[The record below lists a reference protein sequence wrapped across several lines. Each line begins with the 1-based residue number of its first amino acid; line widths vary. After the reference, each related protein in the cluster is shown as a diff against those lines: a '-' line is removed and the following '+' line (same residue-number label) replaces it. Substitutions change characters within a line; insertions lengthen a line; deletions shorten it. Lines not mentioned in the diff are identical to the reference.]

1 MALAAASYKRKI
13 RPLLKDLPMLSPEL
27 RQRIDTLLQSNAV
40 VLFMKG
46 SPGQPSCG
54 FSSKASGILNELLGD
69 YAHVDVLTDP
79 EIREGIK
86 VYGQWPTIPQ
96 LYVKGELIGGSD
108 IIDQMF
114 NSGELHEVLGVQP
127 PVRITPSLNITP
139 AAAQAIRQA
148 MENSE
153 SGYALHLSVDARFQS
168 QFQLKPVSG
177 NEIVSEAEGIKV
189 YFDLASAPRA
199 DGISIDWIDDARG
212 SGLAIDNPNAPA
224 KVQSLTVDALNND
237 LQNYTVVDVRP
248 AHARAIAEFPNAH
261 EVLDEDSFER
271 LAALPKE
278 TRLAFLCHHG
288 NSSRQAAEH
297 FRGLGFKQLF
307 NIEGGIDAWA
317 EHIDT
322 SITRY

>member
-1 MALAAASYKRKI
+1 
-13 RPLLKDLPMLSPEL
+13 MLTPEL
-27 RQRIDTLLQSNAV
+27 RQRIDTLLTSNAV

-46 SPGQPSCG
+46 SPAQPSCG
-54 FSSKASGILNELLGD
+54 FSSKASGILNELIGH
-69 YAHVDVLTDP
+69 YAHVDVLADA

-86 VYGQWPTIPQ
+86 IYGQWPTIPQ

-114 NSGELHEVLGVQP
+114 NSGELHEVLGVP
-127 PVRITPSLNITP
+127 APVRITPTLKITP

-153 SGYALHLSVDARFQS
+153 PGVGLHLNVDARFQS
-168 QFQLKPVSG
+168 QFQLKPVTG
-177 NEIVSEAEGIKV
+177 NEIIAEVEGIKV

-199 DGISIDWIDDARG
+199 DGISIDWVEDARG

-224 KVQSLTVDALNND
+224 KVQALSVEALNEG
-237 LQNYTVVDVRP
+237 LQSFTVIDVRP
-248 AHARAIAEFPNAH
+248 AHARAIAEFPH
-261 EVLDEDSFER
+261 PHDVLDEDNFER
-271 LAALPKE
+271 LSALPKD

-297 FRGLGFKQLF
+297 FRGLGFTQLF
-307 NIEGGIDAWA
+307 NVEGEIDAWA
-317 EHIDT
+317 ERVDN
-322 SITRY
+322 SLQRY

>member
-1 MALAAASYKRKI
+1 
-13 RPLLKDLPMLSPEL
+13 MLSPEL
-27 RQRIDTLLQSNAV
+27 RQRIDTLLNSNNV

-46 SPGQPSCG
+46 SPSQPSCG
-54 FSSKASGILNELLGD
+54 FSSKASGILNELLD
-69 YAHVDVLTDP
+69 NYTHVDVLADA

-96 LYVKGELIGGSD
+96 LYVNGELIGGSD

-114 NSGELHEVLGVQP
+114 NSGELHQVLGVP
-127 PVRITPSLNITP
+127 APVRITPALHITQ

-148 MENSE
+148 MENAE
-153 SGYALHLSVDARFQS
+153 PGYALHLSVDARFQT
-168 QFQLKPVSG
+168 QFQLKPLSG
-177 NEIVSEAEGIKV
+177 NEIMSEVEGIKV

-199 DGISIDWIDDARG
+199 DGISIDWIEDARG

-224 KVQSLTVDALNND
+224 KVQSLSVEALNED
-237 LQNYTVVDVRP
+237 LQNFTVIDVRP
-248 AHARAIAEFPNAH
+248 AHGREVATFPHPH

-271 LAALPKE
+271 LSALPKD

-297 FRGLGFKQLF
+297 FRHLGFTRIF

-317 EHIDT
+317 EKIDN
-322 SITRY
+322 SLQRY

>member
-1 MALAAASYKRKI
+1 
-13 RPLLKDLPMLSPEL
+13 MLSSEL
-27 RQRIDTLLQSNAV
+27 RQRIDALLHSNDV

-69 YAHVDVLTDP
+69 YAHVDVLADA

-86 VYGQWPTIPQ
+86 IYGQWPTIPQ
-96 LYVKGELIGGSD
+96 LYIRGELIGGSD
-108 IIDQMF
+108 IIDEMF
-114 NSGELHEVLGVQP
+114 NSGELHQVLGLP
-127 PVRITPSLNITP
+127 APLRINPVLNISP
-139 AAAQAIRQA
+139 AAARAIRQA

-153 SGYALHLSVDARFQS
+153 PGYALHLNVDARFQS
-168 QFQLKPVSG
+168 QFQLKPVNG

-199 DGISIDWIDDARG
+199 DGISIDWIEDVRG

-224 KVQSLTVDALNND
+224 KVKSVSVEELNESLQSFTVI
-237 LQNYTVVDVRP
+237 DVRP
-248 AHARAIAEFPNAH
+248 AHARALTEFPHGH
-261 EVLDEDSFER
+261 EVLDEDSIER

-297 FRGLGFKQLF
+297 FRGLGFTQLF

-317 EHIDT
+317 EKIDN
-322 SITRY
+322 SLHRY

>member
-1 MALAAASYKRKI
+1 
-13 RPLLKDLPMLSPEL
+13 MLSPEL
-27 RQRIDTLLQSNAV
+27 RQRIDTLLNTNDV

-54 FSSKASGILNELLGD
+54 FSSKASGILNSLLGG
-69 YAHVDVLTDP
+69 YAHVDVLADA

-86 VYGQWPTIPQ
+86 IYGQWPTIPQ

-114 NSGELHEVLGVQP
+114 NSGELHQVLGVP
-127 PVRITPSLNITP
+127 APVRVTPVLHITP
-139 AAAQAIRQA
+139 AAANAIRKA

-153 SGYALHLSVDARFQS
+153 PGYALHLEVDARFQS

-177 NEIVSEAEGIKV
+177 NEIVTEAEGIKV

-199 DGISIDWIDDARG
+199 DGISIDWIDDVRG

-224 KVQSLTVDALNND
+224 KVQALSVEDLNNG
-237 LQNYTVVDVRP
+237 LQGFTVIDVRP
-248 AHARAIAEFPNAH
+248 EHARAIAEFPH
-261 EVLDEDSFER
+261 PHDVLDEDSFER
-271 LAALPKE
+271 LAALPKD

-297 FRGLGFKQLF
+297 FRHLGFTRIF
-307 NIEGGIDAWA
+307 NVEGGIDAWA
-317 EHIDT
+317 ERIDN
-322 SITRY
+322 SLQRY

>member
-1 MALAAASYKRKI
+1 
-13 RPLLKDLPMLSPEL
+13 MLSPEL
-27 RQRIDTLLQSNAV
+27 RQRIDTLLNSNNV

-46 SPGQPSCG
+46 SPDQPSCG

-69 YAHVDVLTDP
+69 YAHVDVLADA

-86 VYGQWPTIPQ
+86 IYGQWPTIPQ

-114 NSGELHEVLGVQP
+114 NSGELHQVLGVP
-127 PVRITPSLNITP
+127 APVRITPSLNITP

-153 SGYALHLSVDARFQS
+153 PGYALHLNVDARFQS

-189 YFDLASAPRA
+189 YFDMASAPRA
-199 DGISIDWIDDARG
+199 DGISIDWIDDVRG
-212 SGLAIDNPNAPA
+212 SGLSIDNPNAPA
-224 KVQSLTVDALNND
+224 KVKSVSVEELNAD
-237 LQNYTVVDVRP
+237 LKGFLVIDVRP
-248 AHARAIAEFPNAH
+248 AHARALAEFPHPH

-297 FRGLGFKQLF
+297 FRSLGFIQLF

-317 EHIDT
+317 EKIDN
-322 SITRY
+322 SLPRY

>member
-1 MALAAASYKRKI
+1 
-13 RPLLKDLPMLSPEL
+13 MLSPEL
-27 RQRIDTLLQSNAV
+27 RQRIDTLLNGNNV

-46 SPGQPSCG
+46 SPSQPSCG
-54 FSSKASGILNELLGD
+54 FSSKASGILNELLD
-69 YAHVDVLTDP
+69 HYTHVDVLADA

-114 NSGELHEVLGVQP
+114 NSGELHQVLGVP
-127 PVRITPSLNITP
+127 APVRITPALHITP
-139 AAAQAIRQA
+139 AAAKAIRQA
-148 MENSE
+148 MENTE
-153 SGYALHLSVDARFQS
+153 PGYALHLSVDARYQS
-168 QFQLKPVSG
+168 QFQLKPLSG
-177 NEIVSEAEGIKV
+177 NEIMSEVEGIKV

-199 DGISIDWIDDARG
+199 DGISIDWIEDARG

-224 KVQSLTVDALNND
+224 KVQSLSVEALNED
-237 LQNYTVVDVRP
+237 LQNFVVIDVRP
-248 AHARAIAEFPNAH
+248 THGREVATFPHPH

-271 LAALPKE
+271 LAALPKD

-297 FRGLGFKQLF
+297 FRHLGFTHIF
-307 NIEGGIDAWA
+307 NVEGGIDAWA
-317 EHIDT
+317 EKIDN
-322 SITRY
+322 SLQRY